1 MNIYYFYNWGGKESQ
16 YMWLLVLGG
25 GKSEVAVRGYL
36 VLVLPQP
43 VSSFIKEGW
52 QRLSCLPPRTTGCVK
67 GPQVYV
73 DCYSKAA
80 AQVPYF
86 RTHASIPFQ
95 RSGGMWTR
103 ACSAVGQCLLTPP
116 RQATDA
122 GCLGWACSPGHS
134 DLKDS
139 WSLFEICTGRP
150 FHSQFNSRLPLCLK
164 SSLNWFCW
172 NSYCLKWPEN
182 YHSPSI
188 PVTRRHNMDPGGQGE
203 GEGEVWE
210 SGRPELDSHFLCD
223 VG

>member
-52 QRLSCLPPRTTGCVK
+52 QRLSCLSPRTTGCVK

-122 GCLGWACSPGHS
+122 GSGVSLQPWSFWSKGFLVLVWNLYWATFPLTVQFQATSL
-134 DLKDS
+134 LKKFFK
-139 WSLFEICTGRP
+139 LV
-150 FHSQFNSRLPLCLK
+150 LLK
-164 SSLNWFCW
+164 
-172 NSYCLKWPEN
+172 
-182 YHSPSI
+182 
-188 PVTRRHNMDPGGQGE
+188 
-203 GEGEVWE
+203 
-210 SGRPELDSHFLCD
+210 
-223 VG
+223 